1 MFRLTTKVK
10 VAGGLTAGALI
21 LGGAGAYAANGGAVT
36 VANPQ
41 QVSLPSG
48 TTGGSPLQLITLN
61 GATSLTPPSFDSRG
75 ACVSWFAQNRQIALQ
90 PSGFTAGTTNLKLAK
105 NYHGK
110 LMSSKLLRSWCDSV
124 VKTTAGAVEPQ
135 LSETPD
141 ATESEAP
148 DASSASGNGR
158 GHGHGHGHG
167 AAGSDD

>member
-21 LGGAGAYAANGGAVT
+21 LGGAGAYAANNGTFT

-48 TTGGSPLQLITLN
+48 TTGGSALQLITLN
-61 GATSLTPPSFDSRG
+61 GATSLTPPTFDSRG
-75 ACVSWFAQNRQIALQ
+75 ACVSWFAQNRQVALQ
-90 PSGFTAGTTNLKLAK
+90 PTGFTAGTTNLKLAK
-105 NYHGK
+105 NFHGK

-124 VKTTAGAVEPQ
+124 VKTTSTGAESQ
-135 LSETPD
+135 QSDTPD

-148 DASSASGNGR
+148 DTTAGPAT

-167 AAGSDD
+167 HGDA